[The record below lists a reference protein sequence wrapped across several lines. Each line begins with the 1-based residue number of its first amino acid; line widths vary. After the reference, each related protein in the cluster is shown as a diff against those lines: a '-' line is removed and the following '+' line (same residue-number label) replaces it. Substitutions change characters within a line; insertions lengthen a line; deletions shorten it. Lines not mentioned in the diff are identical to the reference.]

1 MGLKD
6 FEKIFRFAVL
16 DFRAVDFLDFTFRL
30 CLCRFVE
37 NLLLTSSLAFARLHS
52 SENPQNDVLFFRL
65 HFAENPLSWILF
77 QHLITYDF
85 SKILYKQILRDKSL
99 RMTEKWYVIL
109 SDSEVSNTDDVTQD
123 SSGVALRMTWI
134 VLSY

>member
-1 MGLKD
+1 MAEVGSTLVSSCHSEPLGEESLK
-6 FEKIFRFAVL
+6 
-16 DFRAVDFLDFTFRL
+16 
-30 CLCRFVE
+30 CR
-37 NLLLTSSLAFARLHS
+37 R
-52 SENPQNDVLFFRL
+52 
-65 HFAENPLSWILF
+65 
-77 QHLITYDF
+77 
-85 SKILYKQILRDKSL
+85 KQILRDKSL